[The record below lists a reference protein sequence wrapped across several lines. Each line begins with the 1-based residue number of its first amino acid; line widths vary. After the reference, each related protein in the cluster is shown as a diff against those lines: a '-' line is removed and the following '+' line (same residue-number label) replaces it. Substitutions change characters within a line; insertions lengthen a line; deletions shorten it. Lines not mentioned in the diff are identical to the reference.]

1 VTTVVHL
8 NPKKGSEGNKVNAGG
23 KDYGKLLEEKIIE
36 KKLDLELN
44 EKDIRGELR
53 ENLQKKRAWMAEL
66 VKPILEIKD
75 ILERTSLFE
84 INLLYRR
91 ENVTLNDLKGVIIKS
106 TDYDESTL
114 VKSGFKMDI
123 DFCPK
128 SQALNNNQDC
138 YFVQLL
144 GNKIEQE
151 PLQKYYN
158 LDTLMEFIINY
169 CSEYIAEFSPK

>member
-8 NPKKGSEGNKVNAGG
+8 NPKKGSEGSQVTGG
-23 KDYGKLLEEKIIE
+23 DKDYGRLLEERIIE
-36 KKLDLELN
+36 KKLNWELN
-44 EKDIRGELR
+44 EKEVKGELK

-66 VKPILEIKD
+66 VKPVSEIKD

-84 INLLYRR
+84 VKLLYRR
-91 ENVTLNDLKGVIIKS
+91 ENVALNDLKGIIIKS
-106 TDYDESTL
+106 ADYDESTL
-114 VKSGFKMDI
+114 VKSGFKIDI

-128 SQALNNNQDC
+128 SRALNNQEDC
-138 YFVQLL
+138 YLVQLL

-169 CSEYIAEFSPK
+169 CSEYIAEHSAK